1 MKVEF
6 EIKKKELEYVNLS
19 VKSKEEELKVLED
32 RFELESVV
40 KLVELKR
47 KVE

>member
-40 KLVELKR
+40 KLVELKK